1 MTGSPLV
8 LILEDE
14 IMIAM
19 MVEDELT
26 DAGYRV
32 AGPFTACRSALSW
45 LSTNTP
51 DLAVLD
57 TQLQDG
63 SCQDFALELRSRG
76 IPFVVY
82 SGAIDT
88 DMVELAGAPW
98 VSKPAPGKALLDAL
112 THVTVSDHFAPAWP
126 DTRSGRAA

>member
-14 IMIAM
+14 TMIAM
-19 MVEDELT
+19 MIEDELV

-32 AGPFTACRSALSW
+32 AGPFATCSSAFAW

-63 SCQDFALELRSRG
+63 SCRDIAVELRRRG

-82 SGAIDT
+82 SGATDT
-88 DMVELAGAPW
+88 DMTELAGAPW
-98 VSKPAPGKALLDAL
+98 VEKPSLGKTLLDAL
-112 THVTVSDHFAPAWP
+112 TQAITS
-126 DTRSGRAA
+126 SEQAA